1 MDYNNLIKQL
11 RETPSRSKRE
21 LLDKAAQAI
30 EQLEQKLNALN
41 SVTVQE
47 WIPVKERLPEED
59 KNIKKHIE
67 GKSFGFLTV
76 LTYNGVVKQT
86 NRFFCN
92 VPQFGLPQTNGWEWA
107 SKDVTHWMPMPEPPE
122 ERIDETILQQDELLK
137 RRDALKGMKINDEGI
152 TGK

>member
-1 MDYNNLIKQL
+1 MDL
-11 RETPSRSKRE
+11 REKLAE
-21 LLDKAAQAI
+21 LMEHAPVCESATIDEVLLQVSDHLIA
-30 EQLEQKLNALN
+30 NG
-41 SVTVQE
+41 VTMQE

-107 SKDVTHWMPMPEPPE
+107 SKAVTHWMPMPEPPK

-137 RRDALKGMKINDEGI
+137 RRDALKGKKEG
-152 TGK
+152 